1 MTAATLL
8 QTLHDRGVSLS
19 VSGDRLRYNAP
30 QGAMTEELAQ
40 ALRTHKHEVMAL
52 LAHPA
57 PLFDDDNHAKLH
69 AAGYLVSP
77 DGEAEAQLSRQ
88 VSVLLLK
95 GDNGVWQLVKARWSR
110 EGGPATE
117 TVIIQ
122 ARDLGAVV
130 KRAVSYLSW
139 ARQGGERS

>member
-40 ALRTHKHEVMAL
+40 ALRTHKREVMDL
-52 LAHPA
+52 LTRPA
-57 PLFDDDNHAKLH
+57 PLFDDAQHTTLH

-88 VSVLLLK
+88 VSVLLLRC
-95 GDNGVWQLVKARWSR
+95 DNGEWQLVKARWSR
-110 EGGPATE
+110 EGGMATE
-117 TVIIQ
+117 TVILQ
-122 ARDLGAVV
+122 SRDLGAVV

-139 ARQGGERS
+139 ARKGGERS